1 MGGHVSGCG
10 VGWEQIG
17 EPSCDFTGDLPET
30 STAGLTG
37 ELVVELE
44 GDLGGE
50 KGSFTEAAVGEAT
63 GEGLMTGEELLK
75 VDDVVRSN
83 FTSSKTKGLGE
94 KQVSG
99 DFILESKDLSMN

>member
-63 GEGLMTGEELLK
+63 GEELLK